1 MGCRWWLFYPANAA
15 GKYSVPFCTMS
26 LRIREETL
34 AVVLGQATNTLRAI
48 KRQTIL
54 VVSVRMP
61 PWQHCCSQRKWWK
74 LKLLTQPSW
83 SIMIFEADTA
93 IFRFSVW
100 KNGGHGMRAR
110 PPGNQDISILGR
122 AVRGR
127 SACGLDIPGT
137 LEMEWEGSIGSPGW
151 NDVSTTYFPRR
162 SQKMIIII
170 AHFLEFGSIDFK
182 EPKVWEQRGG

>member
-1 MGCRWWLFYPANAA
+1 
-15 GKYSVPFCTMS
+15 
-26 LRIREETL
+26 
-34 AVVLGQATNTLRAI
+34 
-48 KRQTIL
+48 
-54 VVSVRMP
+54 MP

-74 LKLLTQPSW
+74 LKMLTQPSW

-110 PPGNQDISILGR
+110 PPGNQDFSILGR

-137 LEMEWEGSIGSPGW
+137 LGSIGSPGW

-162 SQKMIIII
+162 SQKMITI
-170 AHFLEFGSIDFK
+170 AHGLEFGNIDFK
-182 EPKVWEQRGG
+182 ESKVWEQRGGWQRLDVKGKSVLSFIYTWRLETSQDREGDCVGSHLRCHRGYIFVAK